1 VPTALAAAAAAA
13 LLLGAVLHPAALPWS
28 LPLLLLVVPLA
39 EIALTPV
46 WRAAGVYRYH
56 SPLLFSVRRG
66 EREVELHA
74 GTAHDYLLRFRW
86 ADRGAAAQRIL
97 LRELLQGLLA
107 VADEAGA
114 GRMDPATRITI
125 ASHAVSPRTARRLGF
140 EPVPVG
146 VAERVHLIAN
156 VVGIAAMYG
165 FVRGRPAMPSVWRA
179 RGARIRADRLARA
192 APRIRALLERLDAR
206 HGHGDRDLR

>member
-1 VPTALAAAAAAA
+1 VLTALAAGAAAA
-13 LLLGAVLHPAALPWS
+13 LLLGAVLYPGAFPWS

-66 EREVELHA
+66 QREVELHA

-86 ADRGAAAQRIL
+86 ADRGTPAQRVL

-125 ASHAVSPRTARRLGF
+125 ASHAVGPRTARRIGF
-140 EPVPVG
+140 ETVPAG
-146 VAERVHLIAN
+146 VAERVHLVVN

-165 FVRGRPAMPSVWRA
+165 FVRGRPAMPRVWRA
-179 RGARIRADRLARA
+179 RGARIRADALARA

-206 HGHGDRDLR
+206 PGHGERDLR